1 MTPANGAAAPEAVAE
16 AALAPEVES
25 EADAFQRQVDDLV
38 SKTDVLERQVNEVVD
53 FYDGKKH
60 GSGGRK
66 GGRYG
71 AYGRGMPDLMRQFG
85 VILREITDDKDSWP
99 FREPVDVVGLQLHDY
114 YKIITKP
121 MDFSTI
127 QNKMEGKDVTT
138 YKNVREICA
147 DVRLIFANA
156 MKYNDDENIVHLLAK
171 SLLEKFEEKWQQFL
185 PKVESEEKRQKEEE
199 SKGLLATNSSREA
212 AIAKL
217 AKDTD
222 DELNQINKQLEELR
236 KMVVHRCRKM
246 TTDEKRKLGAG
257 LCHLSPDDLNKALEI
272 VAQDNP
278 SFQTKAEE
286 VDLDMDAQSETTL
299 WRLKFFVREALER
312 QANVASGKM
321 DENAKRKREICNALA
336 KTASK
341 QIKKQP

>member
-1 MTPANGAAAPEAVAE
+1 MTPANGASAPEAVVE
-16 AALAPEVES
+16 AALPPEVES

-185 PKVESEEKRQKEEE
+185 PKVESEEKKTKGRGIKGSSSHQFFSRSSNCKV
-199 SKGLLATNSSREA
+199 SKRY
-212 AIAKL
+212 
-217 AKDTD
+217 
-222 DELNQINKQLEELR
+222 
-236 KMVVHRCRKM
+236 
-246 TTDEKRKLGAG
+246 
-257 LCHLSPDDLNKALEI
+257 
-272 VAQDNP
+272 
-278 SFQTKAEE
+278 
-286 VDLDMDAQSETTL
+286 
-299 WRLKFFVREALER
+299 
-312 QANVASGKM
+312 
-321 DENAKRKREICNALA
+321 
-336 KTASK
+336 
-341 QIKKQP
+341 

>member
-16 AALAPEVES
+16 AAPPHEVES
-25 EADAFQRQVDDLV
+25 EVDAFQRQVDDLV
-38 SKTDVLERQVNEVVD
+38 SKTDVLERRVHEVVD
-53 FYDGKKH
+53 FYDGKKQ

-66 GGRYG
+66 GAGGGRHG
-71 AYGRGMPDLMRQFG
+71 AYPRGMPEIMRQFSM
-85 VILREITDDKDSWP
+85 VLKEITEDKESWP
-99 FREPVDVVGLQLHDY
+99 FRNPVDVVGLQLHDY
-114 YKIITKP
+114 HKIITKP
-121 MDFSTI
+121 MDFATI

-138 YKNVREICA
+138 YKNVREIYA

-156 MKYNDDENIVHLLAK
+156 MKYNDEKNVVHLLAK
-171 SLLEKFEEKWQQFL
+171 SLLGKFEEKWHQFL
-185 PKVESEEKRQKEEE
+185 PKVESE
-199 SKGLLATNSSREA
+199 
-212 AIAKL
+212 
-217 AKDTD
+217 
-222 DELNQINKQLEELR
+222 LNQINKQLDELR
-236 KMVVHRCRKM
+236 KMVVHKCRKM

-278 SFQTKAEE
+278 NFQTKAEE

-341 QIKKQP
+341 RIKKQP

>member
-1 MTPANGAAAPEAVAE
+1 MTPANGASAPEAVVE
-16 AALAPEVES
+16 AALPPEVES

-257 LCHLSPDDLNKALEI
+257 LCHLSPEDLNKALEI

-341 QIKKQP
+341 RIKKQP